1 MKTALK
7 FSALIFAPVLI
18 AFLLP
23 ALFLMPTGVLFT
35 LIALF
40 DPTVTISDA
49 ISYDMWIIGPVL
61 AALGVFIIGIGL
73 NSLHLRSNSSR
84 SAWLATWAIFSIA
97 LFFALW
103 IGTTIITSI
112 GASETPPHVFLKMT
126 ALIAAGLTLLGQ
138 ILVIP
143 WLIVV
148 SKMISGLLISCA
160 SISSNPILEQG
171 KTGL

>member
-1 MKTALK
+1 MIMKTALK

-23 ALFLMPTGVLFT
+23 ALFLLPSGVSFT

-61 AALGVFIIGIGL
+61 AALGFFMVGLGL

-84 SAWLATWAIFSIA
+84 SAWLATWAVFTIA
-97 LFFALW
+97 LFFAVW
-103 IGTTIITSI
+103 IGIIIITSI

-126 ALIAAGLTLLGQ
+126 AIIATGLTLLGQ

-143 WLIVV
+143 WFIIV
-148 SKMISGLLISCA
+148 SRLMPA
-160 SISSNPILEQG
+160 SE
-171 KTGL
+171 TRDTVYRE